1 MTQLTDPSYLRRQYG
16 NSSNL
21 DARVNLHQRFSVN
34 QYGFHHWAFDQLH
47 LSSDEHVLELGCG
60 PGHLWAENRERLPA
74 HFNLALSDFSSGMLS
89 AARNRLSGIPA
100 AYHVADA
107 QHIPSPNQAFDLLIA
122 NHMLYHVPD
131 LTQALAEIRRVL
143 RSQGRLIAA
152 TNGQSHMQELTE
164 LLHEFDPTVHTMSN
178 AVVERFSL
186 ENGGEILGRFF
197 KDVHVLRYNDALQ
210 VSDAQPL
217 VDYVLSNARWQG
229 IGADWETRFS
239 IFVQQRLAQYG
250 AIHITKSSGIFIC
263 YP

>member
-1 MTQLTDPSYLRRQYG
+1 MARAHADWQAAGATPLLGEYDELWFPHSRPAHRGHPPLCARRERSISSKITEMTQLTDPSYLRRQYG

-21 DARVNLHQRFSVN
+21 DARVNLHQRYSVN
-34 QYGFHHWAFDQLH
+34 QYGFHHWTFDQLH

-131 LTQALAEIRRVL
+131 LTQALAAIRRVL
-143 RSQGRLIAA
+143 HSQGRLIAA

-164 LLHEFDPTVHTMSN
+164 LLHELTHPST
-178 AVVERFSL
+178 
-186 ENGGEILGRFF
+186 
-197 KDVHVLRYNDALQ
+197 Q
-210 VSDAQPL
+210 
-217 VDYVLSNARWQG
+217 
-229 IGADWETRFS
+229 
-239 IFVQQRLAQYG
+239 
-250 AIHITKSSGIFIC
+250 
-263 YP
+263 